1 MSKKG
6 DEENHVFRALERL
19 MAEPG
24 TREDMW
30 SDVLRHIYK
39 DEPELAEIVE
49 SLPNHSDRDAAL
61 IYGAMV
67 ENYLERAIATH
78 FVSGEST
85 TALFSYRSSG
95 PLATFAAKIQIG
107 YALGVYE
114 ERMRSDLRWIKN
126 IRNAFAH
133 VRKKIDF
140 STPAIADA
148 CSMLTPRGF
157 PKMADGTD
165 SAPPPGNREVYA
177 MNATLIADFLGQKS
191 NPDTLRRFT
200 DSHLYYAI
208 YGLPL
213 PRRFLT
219 PVTER
224 RREATL
230 KQKLA
235 TPHKPKKPS
244 KAPKSR
250 RKGAFAP
257 SPESKRSREGG

>member
-6 DEENHVFRALERL
+6 DEENRVFRALESL

-39 DEPELAEIVE
+39 DEPELAEIAE

-67 ENYLERAIATH
+67 ENFLERAIATH

-114 ERMRSDLRWIKN
+114 EHMRSDLRWIKN

-133 VRKKIDF
+133 VRKRIDF

-157 PKMADGTD
+157 PKKADGTE
-165 SAPPPGNREVYA
+165 SAPPPGNREVFA
-177 MNATLIADFLGQKS
+177 MNATLTADFLGQKG
-191 NPDTLRRFT
+191 NRDTPRRFT

-213 PRRFLT
+213 PSRFLAAE
-219 PVTER
+219 TER
-224 RREATL
+224 GRAKAQARKAAETI
-230 KQKLA
+230 KD
-235 TPHKPKKPS
+235 PKV
-244 KAPKSR
+244 
-250 RKGAFAP
+250 
-257 SPESKRSREGG
+257 